1 MNPFEIKEVSNLKTN
16 VVDTTKAFECMP
28 KTPTIN
34 DIKKWLDSDGK
45 PEPLIK
51 WPKLPEPLY
60 LNEMGALN
68 DIQKMLSGEVNGNKT
83 LGLNDIKKWKINEN
97 YQDQNIRQHAGFA
110 AEIISVA
117 KENLRAKFDNTGI
130 TTSRAD
136 DLPAEYGFK
145 KNDQFVD
152 KVRMDKDGNI
162 IETIQMK
169 FVGNTPVEN
178 LRKLMSKKYD
188 KYFES
193 GKVDKIEIPKD
204 FYDDVKKLIP
214 QEKSRLER
222 QLDRVK
228 ADGKTDVTTGIENR
242 IKRLDKIDKMLEKS
256 TVRSDE
262 ARYATLH
269 PQRYAAQLFAK
280 DYIKAG
286 HETGKDVGASGA
298 CITLALST
306 VDNFRDV
313 VKGECT
319 VKDAV
324 KNIGKDTAKSG
335 ALGYSTGFISGG
347 VARAMSQSCHELIRS
362 ASKTGIPGAA
372 VSFVVD
378 AYDSVVDY
386 AKGEISGGELAKD
399 AGRSVAG
406 IAGSMGASA
415 VAGAA
420 LGSFVPGAGTVVG
433 AGVGIVASMAGYSL
447 AAAGYNTAMELG
459 NKGAHKLLEKCSAIA
474 KNTVTLTEKECPH
487 KLKEIKSAFE
497 RFNLKNNI
505 PVNI

>member
-1 MNPFEIKEVSNLKTN
+1 MMTSFEGKDIPNPERRDMLNSKMDVVAKTPAFEDIVKMYLSERIKE
-16 VVDTTKAFECMP
+16 
-28 KTPTIN
+28 
-34 DIKKWLDSDGK
+34 WLDYKGK
-45 PEPLIK
+45 I
-51 WPKLPEPLY
+51 EPLY
-60 LNEMGALN
+60 LNDKGALSE
-68 DIQKMLSGEVNGNKT
+68 IQKMLSGEVNGNKT

-97 YQDQNIRQHAGFA
+97 YQDQNIKQHAGFS

-117 KENLRAKFDNTGI
+117 KENLRAKFDKTGI
-130 TTSRAD
+130 TAYRAD

-152 KVRMDKDGNI
+152 KVRMDRDGNI

-178 LRKLMSKKYD
+178 LKKLMSKKYD

-214 QEKSRLER
+214 QEKGRLER

-228 ADGKTDVTTGIENR
+228 ADGKTEVATVIENK
-242 IKRLDKIDKMLEKS
+242 IKRLDKIDRMLEKS

-269 PQRYAAQLFAK
+269 PKRYAAQLFVK
-280 DYIKAG
+280 DFAKAG
-286 HETGKDVGASGA
+286 HETGRDVGISGA
-298 CITLALST
+298 CVTLTIST

-313 VKGECT
+313 IKGECT

-324 KNIGKDTAKSG
+324 KNIGKDTTKSG
-335 ALGYSTGFISGG
+335 TLGYSTGFISGG
-347 VARAMSQSCHELIRS
+347 VASAMSQSGHELIRS
-362 ASKTGIPGAA
+362 AAKTGIPGAA
-372 VSFVVD
+372 VSLVID
-378 AYDSVVDY
+378 AYDSMVDY

-399 AGRSVAG
+399 VGRSAAG

-415 VAGAA
+415 AAGAA

-433 AGVGIVASMAGYSL
+433 VGVGIVASMAGYAL
-447 AAAGYNTAMELG
+447 AAGGYNTAIELG
-459 NKGAHKLLEKCSAIA
+459 DKGARKLLEKCSAIA
-474 KNTVTLTEKECPH
+474 KNTVTLTEKEYPH

-497 RFNLKNNI
+497 TFNLKNNI
-505 PVNI
+505 PVSI